1 VLVRELSQVLGAI
14 DGSVQQLAGLDVTLA
29 GNAWISGD
37 LLVPGTPA
45 ILVQGNSVYG
55 TTVQGPGAAE
65 PSAYFIRLQGNAALR
80 SAVLRTDSLTPAIP
94 AAPPTPVGTQDVQLT
109 GRNQQVRDFSTL
121 RDLSLTG
128 NAGEVA
134 VPPGTYGNFS
144 AAGRTSLVLGVA
156 GATTPA
162 VYALQSLA
170 LNGDSRLVLAGPVV
184 IRVDNRVELA
194 GNAGAPTQPEL
205 LRLEVHRGEVI
216 LDSRSVVGGTIIAPN
231 AKVSLRGQSE
241 LHGRVVAGELEI
253 HSGAVLTDSRL
264 RP

>member
-1 VLVRELSQVLGAI
+1 MVRELPQVLGAI
-14 DGSVQQLAGLDVTLA
+14 DGSVHLLAGLDVALA

-45 ILVQGNSVYG
+45 ILPQGNSVYG

-65 PSAYFIRLQGNAALR
+65 PSAYLIRLQGNAALR
-80 SAVLRTDSLTPAIP
+80 STVLRIDPLTPAIP
-94 AAPPTPVGTQDVQLT
+94 AAPPTPVGTQDVKLT
-109 GRNQQVRDFSTL
+109 RNQQIRDFSTL
-121 RDLSLTG
+121 RDLSLSG

-134 VPPGTYGNFS
+134 VPPGTYGSFS

-156 GATTPA
+156 GVTTPA
-162 VYALQSLA
+162 VYDLQSLA
-170 LNGDSRLVLAGPVV
+170 LDGDSRLVLAGPVV
-184 IRVDNRVELA
+184 IRVNNKVEFSGSA
-194 GNAGAPTQPEL
+194 GTPIHPEL

-216 LDSRSVVGGTIIAPN
+216 LDSRSVVGGIIIAPN
-231 AKVSLRGQSE
+231 AKVTLRGQSE

-253 HSGAVLTDSRL
+253 QSGAALTDSRL